1 MPAASALL
9 FSQKSIGHR
18 PPKVNILYIVVHEH
32 ARRHRYD
39 SGGVRDF
46 RKKVVIKMSGV
57 QPIEGITPA
66 MLWNA
71 VMVLLG
77 ICTIVVLVY
86 KVVEIARQEHERKE
100 KKNKLVDK
108 DLTEEI
114 ADKVLEK
121 LEPRF
126 KDIEQKLNVD
136 KNRLDNHEAA
146 IKSINSSI
154 ETIKEGMQVTA
165 DGLTAILDHELHN
178 GNEGQMQ
185 KARDDLQAYTNGL
198 IKKV

>member
-1 MPAASALL
+1 
-9 FSQKSIGHR
+9 
-18 PPKVNILYIVVHEH
+18 
-32 ARRHRYD
+32 
-39 SGGVRDF
+39 
-46 RKKVVIKMSGV
+46 MSGV

-71 VMVLLG
+71 VLVLLG

-86 KVVEIARQEHERKE
+86 KVVEIARKEHERKE
-100 KKNKLVDK
+100 KKNKLADK

-126 KDIEQKLNVD
+126 KDIETKLNND
-136 KNRLDNHEAA
+136 KNRLDNHETA
-146 IKSINSSI
+146 INNLNGSI
-154 ETIKEGMQVTA
+154 ETIKDGMQVSCDA
-165 DGLTAILDHELHN
+165 LTAILDHELHN
-178 GNEGQMQ
+178 GNADQMQ
-185 KARDDLQAYTNGL
+185 KARDDLQSYTNGL